1 LSDDFLQSEESQQ
14 FFGLVQM
21 LQRSAMVAMGQLPDQ
36 EGKFSVNLAEAK
48 AAIDLVSV
56 LQKRTEGNLEEME
69 SKFIQGIVTE
79 LRMKFVQAPRETAK
93 MDAEEKEAEE
103 LKQTFTEPATAPV
116 DTVRRL
122 RGVSIH
128 HRSALAYAFPPHTAR
143 LMSGCRLD
151 GVGGEPMV
159 RVGEVTDDEAPV
171 ALLVDN
177 NQMSLHRMNGI
188 LRQRGYRVIECED
201 GDAAVDLFVTEKP
214 DLVFIS
220 LDIPTLDGHVAALE
234 MRESRNDARIIFTA
248 PRSQAELARD
258 AAFSAG
264 AVAVLEKPV
273 SRSAVEAV
281 WEAIEGEIPEAP
293 GLADLDKLY
302 PELEEE
308 VEIDLGGLPLPPP
321 PSALPALGPPPKRRR
336 KGRGLLFLAMLLF
349 VGALGA
355 IGYGLYTMGYLP
367 I

>member
-1 LSDDFLQSEESQQ
+1 
-14 FFGLVQM
+14 
-21 LQRSAMVAMGQLPDQ
+21 
-36 EGKFSVNLAEAK
+36 
-48 AAIDLVSV
+48 
-56 LQKRTEGNLEEME
+56 
-69 SKFIQGIVTE
+69 
-79 LRMKFVQAPRETAK
+79 
-93 MDAEEKEAEE
+93 
-103 LKQTFTEPATAPV
+103 
-116 DTVRRL
+116 
-122 RGVSIH
+122 
-128 HRSALAYAFPPHTAR
+128 
-143 LMSGCRLD
+143 
-151 GVGGEPMV
+151 MV

-177 NQMSLHRMNGI
+177 NQMALHRMNGI

-220 LDIPTLDGHVAALE
+220 LDIPTLDGHIAALE
-234 MRESRNDARIIFTA
+234 MRESRGDARIIFTA
-248 PRSQAELARD
+248 PRSQVELARD

-302 PELEEE
+302 PELEVEE
-308 VEIDLGGLPLPPP
+308 EAEIDLGGLPLPPP
-321 PSALPALGPPPKRRR
+321 PTALPALGPPPKRRK

-349 VGALGA
+349 IGALGA